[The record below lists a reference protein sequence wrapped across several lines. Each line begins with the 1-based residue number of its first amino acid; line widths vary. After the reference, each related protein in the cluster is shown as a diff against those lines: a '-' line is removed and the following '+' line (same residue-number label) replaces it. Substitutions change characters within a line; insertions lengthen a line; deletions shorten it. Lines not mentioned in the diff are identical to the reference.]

1 MQRALRYIYTLWCGA
16 NKPRHSFRCNNNW
29 FTPAIS
35 DKTFSKPRDFIDK
48 KTTRFHRFSR
58 DFFLCQSCV
67 IVWLK
72 LNENLCNLWLKM
84 ARRVLPIS
92 CRFKTVN
99 REALTVNRL
108 QRTTENGHES
118 RTWCY
123 APNKSC
129 QNLVKKLIGGKNV

>member
-1 MQRALRYIYTLWCGA
+1 MQRALRYIYTLWCGV

-35 DKTFSKPRDFIDK
+35 DKTFSKPRDFTRLTQEFF
-48 KTTRFHRFSR
+48 TTETLSRRGHRVISR
-58 DFFLCQSCV
+58 SFPLCLCDSVVYFFC
-67 IVWLK
+67 
-72 LNENLCNLWLKM
+72 ENLCNLWLKM

-129 QNLVKKLIGGKNV
+129 QI